1 MAASKLLTPLVSADV
16 ALFCV
21 DQGTLQVLLVQRAR
35 APTQGEWA
43 LPGAVL
49 SPEQDRDLESTALR
63 ALRDKL
69 SVEVAHL
76 EQVTTVSGPAR
87 DPRGYSVAV
96 LYYALLSR
104 DQIDAVAKS
113 KVAAVQWLPA
123 SDPGHPLAFD
133 HGDLLATAVTSLRN
147 KVDRHALPLQLL
159 PKKFTLTELQRVCEA
174 VLGRQLDKGVFRRRL
189 RDSPYLQ
196 EVPGELVRGSQRP
209 AQVYRAAEGF
219 EFGTAGA
226 V

>member
-1 MAASKLLTPLVSADV
+1 MVASKLLTPLVSADV

-21 DQGTLQVLLVQRAR
+21 DQGALQVLLVRRAR
-35 APTQGEWA
+35 APAQGEWA

-49 SPEQDRDLESTALR
+49 KPEQDRDLESTALR

-76 EQVTTVSGPAR
+76 EQVTAVSGPSR

-96 LYYALLSR
+96 LFYALLPR
-104 DQIDAVAKS
+104 DRINAAVKS
-113 KVAAVQWLPA
+113 KVETVQWLPVGN
-123 SDPGHPLAFD
+123 PGQTLAFD
-133 HGDLLATAVTSLRN
+133 HDELLAAAVASLRN
-147 KVDRHALPLQLL
+147 KVERHALPLHLL
-159 PKKFTLTELQRVCEA
+159 PEKFTLTELQRICEA

-189 RDSPYLQ
+189 RDSPDLQ

-209 AQVYRAAEGF
+209 AQVYRTAEAF
-219 EFGTAGA
+219 RF
-226 V
+226 

>member
-1 MAASKLLTPLVSADV
+1 MVASKLLTPLVSADV

-21 DQGTLQVLLVQRAR
+21 DQGALQVLLVRRAR
-35 APTQGEWA
+35 APAQDEWA

-49 SPEQDRDLESTALR
+49 KPEQDRDLESTALR

-96 LYYALLSR
+96 LYYALLPR

-133 HGDLLATAVTSLRN
+133 HGVLLAAGVGALRN
-147 KVDRHALPLQLL
+147 KVEQHVLPLHLL
-159 PKKFTLTELQRVCEA
+159 PKKFTLTELQRTCEA
-174 VLGRQLDKGVFRRRL
+174 VLGRPLDKGVFRRRL
-189 RDSPYLQ
+189 RDSPDLQ

-209 AQVYRAAEGF
+209 AQVYRAAEAF
-219 EFGTAGA
+219 RF
-226 V
+226 